1 MVGDDAPYHHRL
13 EFPCYFPQ
21 GAYDERGFLSYPK
34 RMGWE
39 IDVNNNED
47 DQGQQIRVYRQMGG
61 KPTKEEVAAFL
72 QAWLAVGLLI
82 EVMELFGIDVRVE
95 SDFVRLEEG
104 GDGGAQRVF
113 TLILLD
119 RHLEEWGIAG
129 MALEKEELR
138 KRIEVMTEWLK
149 VPEDLVWEEEQHG
162 ILGSPMIGELPV
174 EVLEPMQV
182 LAEVL
187 EGACE
192 MLWRERNG
200 DLMVTSQLIIEN
212 LRKLSTFETPM
223 RKLPAGVV
231 DEPDS
236 WYPVVSYERML
247 SGGWCPSEV
256 RRLLTEKQNCWY
268 VYYASTLRRHV
279 RLEHNACSPKLC
291 QHKVFDEA
299 IYSTKYCI
307 RDCGCSHVGISPSQM
322 RQMCSILQEG
332 RIPRI
337 SLNLKGE
344 NGLETLSVLDEG
356 PYVAFSHVWSDGL
369 GNVKDNSLPTCQ
381 LVRLHGLCKGLQKVS
396 KKLELTGF
404 PFWIDTLCVPQQK
417 ETRKSA
423 LRKLGEVY
431 EKAEFV
437 LVLDNELLSTDFAI
451 SDEEIGIRICE
462 SNWMRRL
469 WTLEEGLLGRSEL
482 LFQFRGK
489 AIPMPTSLDRSGTE
503 AIENDTMYLGSPG
516 ILTHI
521 GEHLFEHLPRR
532 EVFIEALKDI
542 ESLPVSRRRRSP
554 LSIFGTIRYRETS
567 KQEDVTLC
575 IASILGFD
583 VRALLSHRQA
593 ESRMKAFFILLHEA
607 NVKLPQT
614 VLFSGERKLSEPGFR
629 WAPFSLMTLWEDQG
643 NALHPFFYFWRR
655 SDEKKFTDRGLCCT
669 LSCYHLHLENIPNC
683 AGKEV
688 LINADEKT
696 NLWREWIPQSQ
707 EVAAHANDLISPEPL
722 LSIERQRKAMDL
734 DTKLT
739 IVLNPKPEADAH
751 GVLVMVDYCE
761 FPDQS
766 LLPDGHVFAEY
777 ICRVRKADPT
787 AYLASQP
794 DSTPDEYLIPV
805 TCSYG
810 QHLCIG

>member
-1 MVGDDAPYHHRL
+1 MVGDDAPIHHRL

-21 GAYDERGFLSYPK
+21 GAYDERGFLSYPEL
-34 RMGWE
+34 MGWE
-39 IDVNNNED
+39 IDVNYNED
-47 DQGQQIRVYRQMGG
+47 DQRQQIRVYRQIGG
-61 KPTKEEVAAFL
+61 IPTKDEVAAFL
-72 QAWLAVGLLI
+72 QAWLAVGLLT
-82 EVMELFGIDVRVE
+82 EVMGSFGIDIRVE
-95 SDFVRLEEG
+95 RDFVRLEEG

-129 MALEKEELR
+129 MVLEKEELR
-138 KRIEVMTEWLK
+138 RRIEVMTEWLK
-149 VPEDLVWEEEQHG
+149 VLEDLVWEEEQHG

-192 MLWRERNG
+192 VLWRERNG
-200 DLMVTSQLIIEN
+200 DLMVTSQLIIED

-231 DEPDS
+231 DEPDA

-256 RRLLTEKQNCWY
+256 RRLLTEKSSCWY
-268 VYYASTLRRHV
+268 LYYASTLRRHV
-279 RLEHNACSPKLC
+279 RLEHNACSPKMC
-291 QHKVFDEA
+291 QNKVFDEA
-299 IYSTKYCI
+299 IYTTKHCI
-307 RDCGCSHVGISPSQM
+307 RDCGCSHVDISPSQM

-337 SLNLKGE
+337 SLGLKGE

-381 LVRLHGLCKGLQKVS
+381 LVRLHALCKGLQKVL

-404 PFWIDTLCVPQQK
+404 PFWIDTLCVPLQK
-417 ETRKSA
+417 EARKLA

-431 EKAEFV
+431 EKAEVV
-437 LVLDNELLSTDFAI
+437 LVLDNELLSTDFAS

-489 AIPMPTSLDRSGTE
+489 AIPMPTSIDCSGIE
-503 AIENDTMYLGSPG
+503 AFENDTMYLGSPG

-521 GEHLFEHLPRR
+521 GEHLFQHLPRR
-532 EVFIEALKDI
+532 EVFKEALNNM
-542 ESLPVSRRRRSP
+542 ESLQVSRRHRSL
-554 LSIFGTIRYRETS
+554 LSIVGTLRYRETS
-567 KQEDVTLC
+567 KQEDETLC

-583 VRALLSHRQA
+583 LRALLSHRQA
-593 ESRMKAFFILLHEA
+593 ESRMKAFLILLQEA
-607 NVKLPQT
+607 NVKLSQAI
-614 VLFSGERKLSEPGFR
+614 LFSGERKLSEPGFR

-643 NALHPFFYFWRR
+643 DALHPFFNMWT
-655 SDEKKFTDRGLCCT
+655 SNDDKKFTDRGLCCT
-669 LSCYHLHLENIPNC
+669 LSCYYLHLENIPNC
-683 AGKEV
+683 AGKEA
-688 LINADEKT
+688 LINADEKI

-707 EVAAHANDLISPEPL
+707 EVAAHADDLISPKPL
-722 LSIERQRKAMDL
+722 LSIETQRKAMDL
-734 DTKLT
+734 NTKLA
-739 IVLNPKPEADAH
+739 IVLNPSPQADAH
-751 GVLVMVDYCE
+751 GVLVMVDCCE
-761 FPDQS
+761 VSDQS
-766 LLPDGHVFAEY
+766 LLPDGYLFAEY
-777 ICRVRKADPT
+777 ICRVRKVDPT
-787 AYLASQP
+787 GYLASQP
-794 DSTPDEYLIPV
+794 DSTPDEYLTPV